1 MWREKI
7 KSILSWQKGREAK
20 GRAEKKEFP
29 ELRGKQDKKSF
40 SRKRYFRKAGKRYRI
55 PGVAGIIYI
64 LSTRRKPGNR
74 STSPVK
80 RKNLSFSELISE
92 HSGTSRF
99 QNRLWNGFEGFWH
112 FSGEKKRND
121 PAVFL

>member
-29 ELRGKQDKKSF
+29 ELRGKQDKKELF
-40 SRKRYFRKAGKRYRI
+40 QKAILQESRKAI
-55 PGVAGIIYI
+55 QNPGCGGIIYI

-112 FSGEKKRND
+112 FFGRKEKE
-121 PAVFL
+121 